1 MYGGIYQSKLATLPI
16 EPDSK
21 SEVRNKLIRNE
32 KFIAQYIP
40 ISTWRIEVHWTSCL
54 YILSFIPNNTKPI
67 AVSFNIDILVR
78 ENNFRL

>member
-40 ISTWRIEVHWTSCL
+40 ISTLIYS
-54 YILSFIPNNTKPI
+54 K
-67 AVSFNIDILVR
+67 
-78 ENNFRL
+78 